1 MHTSARLLLAAGIV
15 CVLVQNGLGQTVIDS
30 PPTAYPFQSAAE
42 NFTGDVVLNVRDG
55 AQIFRP
61 ITAHSGGTINLLGG
75 ELTQGVSVGNQGL
88 LNVSDGHIGGLT
100 GELSLE
106 SGSRTVLRG
115 GRLTRPIR
123 KFGAAELVIEGFD
136 FELGGNPV
144 PGLNVPGDQTSVTV
158 PLDAILAGVYA
169 SGAAFIFYGEPAG
182 GDVFFGDVTLRQV
195 TRPTAP
201 SIVYLPADP
210 QPPGILPGQTV
221 VLNSGGA
228 LPAGT
233 NGPRGSTVRVNGG
246 TLGAFEA
253 YHSRVEVAAGA
264 SGVINAYEGASVRLT
279 GGSTSFVNA
288 RRGSDLLI
296 DGGQLMRAAALAESK
311 VELRGGTV
319 TTVQLFRGSEM
330 LMTGGEITNALMLGE
345 FDSTFRLLGGVIRP
359 EVFIPQGA
367 HLMIEGGSIRTS
379 NDLALI
385 TATARSELTV
395 VGRSFKL
402 GGADVP
408 GLVHPGDS
416 IVLTQRD
423 GKTLEAVL
431 RDGSPLKLFVGN
443 GIPLPLQPRLDPL
456 ATLRLTLVP
465 EPTVVSGTLIAVA
478 IMLRAIYIVRRR

>member
-1 MHTSARLLLAAGIV
+1 
-15 CVLVQNGLGQTVIDS
+15 LGQTVIDS

-42 NFTGDVVLNVRDG
+42 IFSGDVVLNVRDG
-55 AQIFRP
+55 AQISRP

-88 LNVSDGHIGGLT
+88 LNISDGYISGLT

-106 SGSRTVLRG
+106 TGSRTIIRG

-123 KFGAAELVIEGFD
+123 KFGSAELVIEGFD

-144 PGLNVPGDQTSVTV
+144 PGLDAPGDQTNVTV

-169 SGAAFIFYGEPAG
+169 SGAAFTFLGEPSG
-182 GDVFFGDVTLRQV
+182 GDVFFGEVTLRQAA
-195 TRPTAP
+195 RPTAP
-201 SIVYLPADP
+201 SILHLPADP

-221 VLNSGGA
+221 VLNNGGA

-253 YHSRVEVAAGA
+253 YHSAVEVAAGA
-264 SGVINAYEGASVRLT
+264 SGVINAYEGASVRIT

-288 RRGSDLLI
+288 RSGSDLLI
-296 DGGQLMRAAALAESK
+296 EGGQLMRAAVLAESK
-311 VELRGGTV
+311 VELRGGIVATA
-319 TTVQLFRGSEM
+319 QLFRGSEM
-330 LMTGGEITNALMLGE
+330 LMTGGEITSALMLGE
-345 FDSTFRLLGGVIRP
+345 FDSTFRLLGGAIHP
-359 EVFIPQGA
+359 ELFIPQGA

-385 TATARSELTV
+385 TATARSELTI
-395 VGRSFKL
+395 VGRSFDL
-402 GGADVP
+402 GGAKIP

-423 GKTLEAVL
+423 GQTLEAVL
-431 RDGSPLKLFVGN
+431 RDGSPLKLLVGN

-465 EPTVVSGTLIAVA
+465 EPTAALVTSIAVGFKF
-478 IMLRAIYIVRRR
+478 RATSIARRR